1 MKHDEAIKKKKR
13 KMSFKF
19 TVYILTVKVVVNS
32 RQSMTSKRGENT

>member
-1 MKHDEAIKKKKR
+1 MKHDEAIKKKR